1 MFKKGNH
8 MLHRILGYCTVM
20 TLVAVSLAAE
30 DTLVAGVYKG
40 QWSGTG
46 ASGDIQLT
54 FHAKGG
60 GGLTPEV
67 GFTLG
72 GQDVKCK
79 IVSFKA
85 EGAKFTMVYE
95 FDAEGNPLQSA
106 IEGTAKGKTIEGTY
120 KTTAGDQ
127 AVDAGTFKVAA
138 P

>member
-1 MFKKGNH
+1 
-8 MLHRILGYCTVM
+8 MLHRILGYCM
-20 TLVAVSLAAE
+20 AIGLAAGSMAAE
-30 DTLVAGVYKG
+30 DTLAAGIYKG

-54 FHAKGG
+54 FHAKSE

-72 GQDVKCK
+72 GQEVKCK
-79 IVSFKA
+79 ITSFKA
-85 EGAKFTMVYE
+85 DGAKFTMVYE
-95 FDAEGNPLQSA
+95 FDAQGNPLQSA
-106 IEGTAKGKTIEGTY
+106 IEGTAKGKTIDGTY

-127 AVDAGTFKVAA
+127 AVDSGTFKVTA